1 MHQARPEQGR
11 NHDLDERAGDGDP
24 ADSDQILDREMQPD
38 TEHQQD
44 HADLRELVRQRSIAD
59 EAGSE
64 GADRHACEQIADERR
79 QLQPARSEEHT
90 SELQSLMRNSYAVFC
105 LHKKKPT
112 TQLYTHSITYTTKT
126 TG

>member
-1 MHQARPEQGR
+1 
-11 NHDLDERAGDGDP
+11 
-24 ADSDQILDREMQPD
+24 MQPD

-79 QLQPARSEEHT
+79 QLQPAGNESADESEDQSHNEHG
-90 SELQSLMRNSYAVFC
+90 EKAGVMGQ
-105 LHKKKPT
+105 
-112 TQLYTHSITYTTKT
+112 
-126 TG
+126 